1 MDLYLFELTTYLFEL
16 KALIRSNCA
25 SSNFDLVASCA
36 FSTKSIPLPI
46 MSAESFSQPDHGGSS
61 DDDSSTDIELFPGQ
75 RRYEAIRHNQ
85 SNLAFPL
92 QDTVIFL
99 LPTSFMTTLRRELLL
114 PEIRR
119 KGGEVTTD
127 PSIATH
133 CVVTPFPVDDD
144 VMKRLCGKY
153 AVPDNC
159 IRVPDSF
166 LFTSPEVLQ
175 VRAAVLAQYEG
186 RSSHEAMSHTVT
198 EGTQDAILAANY
210 LRIPLE
216 GRVAGDEHAA

>member
-36 FSTKSIPLPI
+36 FSIKSIPLPI

-133 CVVTPFPVDDD
+133 CVVTPFPLDD
-144 VMKRLCGKY
+144 VLMKRRLGKY
-153 AVPDNC
+153 TLPDNC
-159 IRVPDSF
+159 ICVPDSF

-175 VRAAVLAQYEG
+175 VRAALLAQYEG
-186 RSSHEAMSHTVT
+186 RSWHEAMSHTVT
-198 EGTQDAILAANY
+198 EGTQDAMNEANN
-210 LRIPLE
+210 LRIPRE

>member
-1 MDLYLFELTTYLFEL
+1 MSKQPTFSNVDQKSLVATDVVATRPAATDVLVVGPCGYRCGSRGVFRICNMDLYLFELTTYLFEL

-99 LPTSFMTTLRRELLL
+99 LPTSFMSTLRREILL

-119 KGGEVTTD
+119 KGGEVTDD

-133 CVVTPFPVDDD
+133 CVVTPFPVDE
-144 VMKRLCGKY
+144 VIMKRLCSEY

-159 IRVPDSF
+159 ICVPDSF
-166 LFTSPEVLQ
+166 LFVFIH
-175 VRAAVLAQYEG
+175 V
-186 RSSHEAMSHTVT
+186 
-198 EGTQDAILAANY
+198 
-210 LRIPLE
+210 
-216 GRVAGDEHAA
+216 